1 MKKIY
6 TIIGVLIIIFVS
18 PNVYAQEL
26 ILAYQKKFD
35 HKSGILNINNVTSHG
50 NLYVIG
56 DFKAK
61 KVYVLNSTFELVTE
75 FVPEKCH
82 PGSAFNPGKI
92 TKVDEDHVLITSQPV
107 PTYMLN
113 IKSMDCSTR
122 LGQESRFIPAAHMSS
137 TGNGVLLN
145 ITRPDGSIEFSEYDN
160 KLKRVYTIT
169 FNDVFAFKN
178 LRYRVL
184 NKSSILSIEN
194 YVYYLNQFDFKV
206 IRFSKR
212 DLISGIVNPTQITI
226 PISNIR
232 KPRDLSSSEVAGMDI
247 ASTVSAMRNAHAI
260 NGFYNVGSKIMF
272 FQVYS
277 STESKYSLFGCK
289 FDLNQLTNCK
299 VLTNLG
305 SFEMI
310 AHVDER
316 QMITTS
322 YNVDDESTI
331 LRKYNIIY

>member
-1 MKKIY
+1 MKIIY
-6 TIIGVLIIIFVS
+6 TIIGVLISIFAS
-18 PNVYAQEL
+18 PNVYAQE
-26 ILAYQKKFD
+26 IKLAYQKKFD

-75 FVPEKCH
+75 FVSEKCH

-145 ITRPDGSIEFSEYDN
+145 IT
-160 KLKRVYTIT
+160 
-169 FNDVFAFKN
+169 
-178 LRYRVL
+178 L

-226 PISNIR
+226 PI
-232 KPRDLSSSEVAGMDI
+232 
-247 ASTVSAMRNAHAI
+247 
-260 NGFYNVGSKIMF
+260 
-272 FQVYS
+272 
-277 STESKYSLFGCK
+277 
-289 FDLNQLTNCK
+289 
-299 VLTNLG
+299 
-305 SFEMI
+305 MI

>member
-1 MKKIY
+1 MKHLGQLRLKWVGQ
-6 TIIGVLIIIFVS
+6 IGV
-18 PNVYAQEL
+18 
-26 ILAYQKKFD
+26 
-35 HKSGILNINNVTSHG
+35 
-50 NLYVIG
+50 
-56 DFKAK
+56 
-61 KVYVLNSTFELVTE
+61 
-75 FVPEKCH
+75 
-82 PGSAFNPGKI
+82 
-92 TKVDEDHVLITSQPV
+92 
-107 PTYMLN
+107 
-113 IKSMDCSTR
+113 
-122 LGQESRFIPAAHMSS
+122 
-137 TGNGVLLN
+137 
-145 ITRPDGSIEFSEYDN
+145 
-160 KLKRVYTIT
+160 KLP
-169 FNDVFAFKN
+169 
-178 LRYRVL
+178 
-184 NKSSILSIEN
+184 SSILSIEN

-277 STESKYSLFGCK
+277 STESKYSLFVCK

-299 VLTNLG
+299 VLANLG